1 LKSNPPDPL
10 IGKTIAGRFRIID
23 LVGKGGMGMVYL
35 AEHET
40 LPRRFAIK
48 ILKSEYLTNELF
60 VERFRRE
67 AIASSRA
74 VHPNVVYITD
84 FGRLPEGNFYIVM
97 EFLEGVGLDKL
108 LETQGRIPLT
118 RALPILIQIADALDH
133 THKMGVIHRDLK
145 AENVLLVEERNRV
158 DVVKILDF
166 GIARLMVPD
175 CTNSRITSHGQV
187 FGTPE
192 YMSPEQASDKSLDGR
207 SDLYSLGVLA
217 FELVTGQPPFLSEN
231 PTDILHAHLQQMPPP
246 PSSLVPDF
254 HVPRVFD
261 GVVLRCLAK
270 KPGERYATA
279 GEVRNDL
286 QKVLGVV
293 LNLASE
299 LARLPEAPQ
308 LGRPVEAPSP
318 RPAEGTAELRTLSL
332 LELRA
337 LAQETLVEL
346 TLRLVEAGILEL
358 SCSHTVDEIIH
369 VQNEITSFQATIAVR
384 EQEFERIRADF
395 NRQENALRYSILDL
409 SHEIRQLSGA
419 TTTLE
424 RIARKNELSA
434 QLESLKERLAVIV
447 AEKREKIIRLNR
459 ELEQFRHLNEER
471 EQASA
476 GYYSSIYEAL
486 NQARANDPRASQLR
500 FGMLFEKLDRIRS
513 NMDALR
519 LQTGN
524 TDDKHA

>member
-1 LKSNPPDPL
+1 VKPTTPDPL

-23 LVGKGGMGMVYL
+23 LLGKGGMGTVYL

-48 ILKSEYLTNELF
+48 VLKSEYLSNELF

-67 AIASSRA
+67 AIASSRV
-74 VHPNVVYITD
+74 VHPNIVYITD

-97 EFLEGVGLDKL
+97 EFLEGTGLDKL
-108 LETQGRIPLT
+108 LESQGRIPLT
-118 RALPILIQIADALDH
+118 RALPILIQLADALDH

-145 AENVLLVEERNRV
+145 AENVLLVEERNRI

-175 CTNSRITSHGQV
+175 CTNSRITSQGQV

-192 YMSPEQASDKSLDGR
+192 YMSPEQASDKSIDGR

-231 PTDILHAHLQQMPPP
+231 PSDILHAHLKQMPPP
-246 PSSLVPDF
+246 PSSLVPDS
-254 HVPRVFD
+254 HIPRVFD

-270 KPGERYATA
+270 KPGERYASA
-279 GEVRNDL
+279 GEVRADL
-286 QKVLGVV
+286 QKVQGVM
-293 LNLASE
+293 LNLASQ
-299 LARLPEAPQ
+299 LAQLPEPPQ
-308 LGRPVEAPSP
+308 MGRPVELP
-318 RPAEGTAELRTLSL
+318 RRAVDSTAELRTMSL

-337 LAQETLVEL
+337 LAQETIVEL
-346 TLRLVEAGILEL
+346 TLRLMEAGLLDIA
-358 SCSHTVDEIIH
+358 CHRTVDDIIH

-384 EQEFERIRADF
+384 EQEFERIRAEY

-409 SHEIRQLSGA
+409 SHEIKQLSGT

-424 RIARKNELSA
+424 RIARKNELTA
-434 QLESLKERLAVIV
+434 QVESLKERIAALSS
-447 AEKREKIIRLNR
+447 EKREKIIRLNR

-476 GYYSSIYEAL
+476 GYYSSILEAL
-486 NQARANDPRASQLR
+486 NQVRAHEPRASQLK
-500 FGMLFEKLDRIRS
+500 FGMLFEKLDRIRG

-519 LQTGN
+519 QTSGI
-524 TDDKHA
+524 TDDKDA

>member
-1 LKSNPPDPL
+1 MKPTTPDPL

-23 LVGKGGMGMVYL
+23 LLGKGGMGTVYL

-48 ILKSEYLTNELF
+48 VLRSEYLANELF

-67 AIASSRA
+67 AIASSRV

-97 EFLEGVGLDKL
+97 EFLEGTGLDKL
-108 LETQGRIPLT
+108 LESQGRIPLT
-118 RALPILIQIADALDH
+118 RALPILIQLADALDH

-145 AENVLLVEERNRV
+145 AENVLLVEERGRV

-192 YMSPEQASDKSLDGR
+192 YMSPEQASDKALDGR
-207 SDLYSLGVLA
+207 SDLYSLGVLG

-246 PSSLVPDF
+246 PSSLVADS
-254 HVPRVFD
+254 HIPRVFD

-279 GEVRNDL
+279 GEVRADL
-286 QKVLGVV
+286 LKVQGVMM
-293 LNLASE
+293 NLASQ
-299 LARLPEAPQ
+299 LAQLPEPPQ
-308 LGRPVEAPSP
+308 MQRPVELP
-318 RPAEGTAELRTLSL
+318 RRAVDSTAELRTMSL

-346 TLRLVEAGILEL
+346 TLRLVEAGLLDIA
-358 SCSHTVDEIIH
+358 HHRIVDDIIH
-369 VQNEITSFQATIAVR
+369 VQNEITSFQGTIAVR
-384 EQEFERIRADF
+384 EQEFERIRAEF

-409 SHEIRQLSGA
+409 THEIKQLSGA

-424 RIARKNELSA
+424 RLARKNELTT
-434 QLESLKERLAVIV
+434 QVDSLKERLA
-447 AEKREKIIRLNR
+447 ALSSEKREKIIRLNR

-476 GYYSSIYEAL
+476 GYYSSILEAL
-486 NQARANDPRASQLR
+486 NQVRVNDPRASQLK
-500 FGMLFEKLDRIRS
+500 FGMLFEKLDRIRA

-519 LQTGN
+519 QPSGTM
-524 TDDKHA
+524 DERDA